1 MRQLWAAWVKL
12 AAPAMIIL
20 PTIRLAA
27 AGDAEAIARMSRD
40 YIEQGLGWSWT
51 QRRVLKAIQDR
62 STNVAVLHEDAAI
75 LGFGIM
81 SYGEVK
87 AHLSLLCVEPRHRQ
101 RGLGAAL
108 LAWLEK
114 CALTAGLERI
124 LLEARA
130 DNPGA
135 IAFYQD
141 RGYRAIG
148 SVAGYYR
155 GEVDAVRLEK
165 SLVGQ
170 P

>member
-1 MRQLWAAWVKL
+1 
-12 AAPAMIIL
+12 MIIL

-27 AGDAEAIARMSRD
+27 AADAEAIARMSRD
-40 YIEQGLGWSWT
+40 HIEHGLGWSWT
-51 QRRVLKAIQDR
+51 PRRVLKSIEES
-62 STNVAVLHEDAAI
+62 STNVAVLHEDRAI

-87 AHLSLLCVEPRHRQ
+87 AHLSLLCVAPDRRQ

-108 LAWLEK
+108 LTWLEK

-124 LLEARA
+124 QLEARA

-141 RGYRAIG
+141 QGYSTIG

-155 GEVDAVRLEK
+155 GEVDALRLQK
-165 SLVGQ
+165 MLAGGA
-170 P
+170 PG

>member
-1 MRQLWAAWVKL
+1 MQPLCGAWSKL
-12 AAPAMIIL
+12 AAAMIIL

-27 AGDAEAIARMSRD
+27 AHDAEAIARMSRD
-40 YIEQGLGWSWT
+40 HIEHGLGWSWT
-51 QRRVLKAIQDR
+51 PRRVLRAIEDA
-62 STNVAVLHEDAAI
+62 STNVAVLHEDAAV

-81 SYGEVK
+81 SYGEVR
-87 AHLSLLCVEPRHRQ
+87 AHLSLLAVAPDRRQ
-101 RGLGAAL
+101 RGLGASL

-114 CALTAGLERI
+114 CAFTAGLERI
-124 LLEARA
+124 QLEARA
-130 DNPGA
+130 DNPTA

-141 RGYRAIG
+141 QGYSATG

-165 SLVGQ
+165 LLAGR

>member
-1 MRQLWAAWVKL
+1 
-12 AAPAMIIL
+12 MIIL

-27 AGDAEAIARMSRD
+27 AADAEAIALMSRD
-40 YIEQGLGWSWT
+40 HIEHGLGWSWT
-51 QRRVLKAIQDR
+51 PRRVLKSIEEG
-62 STNVAVLHEDAAI
+62 STNVAVLHEDGAI

-87 AHLSLLCVEPRHRQ
+87 AHLSLLCVAPDRRQ

-108 LAWLEK
+108 LMWLEK

-124 LLEARA
+124 QLEARA

-141 RGYRAIG
+141 QGYSAIG

-155 GEVDAVRLEK
+155 GEVDALRLQK
-165 SLVGQ
+165 MLAG
-170 P
+170 PGAG